1 MSITTAS
8 QVDSDIALDGDVI
21 GAALT
26 KKLDEE
32 GKESKLVLYAS
43 SVFASDLAITLYGS
57 SSNSSSKVMGIAFYN
72 NKDLAVNSVSY
83 LSARTDNLTIR
94 KDTGT
99 ISTFTATEQQIN
111 IIQGII
117 IALPIVILLLGIIV
131 WQVRRRKK

>member
-26 KKLDEE
+26 KRLDEE

-72 NKDLAVNSVSY
+72 NKDLAVTQYHIY
-83 LSARTDNLTIR
+83 LL
-94 KDTGT
+94 
-99 ISTFTATEQQIN
+99 EQ
-111 IIQGII
+111 II
-117 IALPIVILLLGIIV
+117 
-131 WQVRRRKK
+131 